1 VNSLVQDLRYALRQM
16 RKAPVFAVTAVL
28 TLALGIGANTAIFSV
43 MNAVLLKGLP
53 VPNPQ
58 EVFYVHMP
66 SGRVP
71 GMSNTGDFQ
80 TSFSVA
86 VFERLRQE
94 RTVLADLVAFAPLAI
109 SGKTSVRF
117 GDTPEQA
124 RGDEVSGNFFSGLRV
139 QPARGRGFTPEDE
152 RTHAPVAVLS
162 WDYWTRRFARNPSV
176 LGRAFDVK
184 GVPFTVIG
192 IAPERF
198 LGVEPG
204 FSTDFWIPLQDDPA
218 LNAWGI
224 PPEFTKLYATP
235 NWWCL
240 ELVARLQPG
249 LTAARAVA
257 ALNPVFQE
265 AALVGAA
272 APDPNVPKPVL
283 MLKPARGI
291 EGLDTE
297 GTYRTGVVVLMGL
310 VGLVLVIACVNVAM
324 LLVARQSDRRRE
336 FGLRRA
342 LGASALRTFRQ
353 LFLESALLVGFGAA
367 LAWIFALAST
377 RLLATWAEIESGLAP
392 DGRVLL
398 FTLVLAGLAAFV
410 FGLAPLR
417 QATRA
422 PAGMGLTT
430 RTGHRTRLAR
440 WSGNAVMAA
449 QMTLCFVLLVTAGLL
464 LRTLRNYETTDL
476 GVNTR
481 GLLVFGITPQKSTG
495 DPAPFYRD
503 LMDRLR
509 TLPGV
514 ESAALMVNRLGT
526 GWSDNNSAVVDG
538 VVRPYSEAP
547 LRSNTVGPDAFHAL
561 GVAVL
566 DGREFTDA
574 DTRTSQPVVVV
585 NESFVKRYLPATP
598 PLGHQLGLRP
608 SRTIVG
614 VVKDSKY
621 TSVDEK
627 PIPMSYSPDTQ
638 VAGIGHMEI
647 VVRASGDPLAML
659 PTIERAVHTLD
670 PGLPLEEPGTQQA
683 VFEHSYQ
690 SRKMFSR
697 LSTFFGLLAAFLVA
711 IGLYGTLAYRVS
723 RRTSEIGVRIAL
735 GALRSRVL
743 WMVLRESLAVAAWG
757 LVLGVAVAFLSA
769 GVLESLL
776 YGLEPRDPL
785 TFAGALGT
793 VVLVTLLASFFP
805 ARRAASIEPVEALRS
820 E

>member
-1 VNSLVQDLRYALRQM
+1 MSSLVQDLRYALRQM
-16 RKAPVFAVTAVL
+16 RKAPIFAVTAVL

-53 VPNPQ
+53 VPDPQ
-58 EVFYVHMP
+58 EIFYVHMP

-71 GMSNTGDFQ
+71 GMSNTGDYQ
-80 TSFSVA
+80 TSFSVS
-86 VFERLRQE
+86 VFEHLREE
-94 RTVLADLVAFAPLAI
+94 RKVLADLIAFAPLAI

-124 RGDEVSGNFFSGLRV
+124 RGDMVSGNFFSGLRV
-139 QPARGRGFTPEDE
+139 QPARGRGFTLEDE

-162 WDYWTRRFARNPSV
+162 WDYWTRRLSRNPSV
-176 LGRAFDVK
+176 LGQAFDVK

-224 PPEFTKLYATP
+224 PPEFTKLYATA

-249 LTAARAVA
+249 LSAERAAA

-265 AALVGAA
+265 AALVGAGQ
-272 APDPNVPKPVL
+272 PDPNAPKPVL
-283 MLKPARGI
+283 MFKPARGI

-297 GTYRTGVVVLMGL
+297 GTYRSGVFVLMGL

-324 LLVARQSDRRRE
+324 LLVARQSERQRE

-353 LFLESALLVGFGAA
+353 LFLESALLVVSGAV
-367 LAWIFALAST
+367 LGWMFALAST
-377 RLLATWAEIESGLAP
+377 RVLATWADIESGLSP
-392 DGRVLL
+392 DREVML
-398 FTLVLAGLAAFV
+398 FTLLLSGLAAFV
-410 FGLAPLR
+410 FGMAPLR

-422 PAGMGLTT
+422 PAGMALTT

-440 WSGNAVMAA
+440 LSGNAVMAA

-464 LRTLRNYETTDL
+464 LRTLRNYQTTDL
-476 GVNTR
+476 GLNTH
-481 GLLVFGITPQKSTG
+481 GLLVFGLTPQKSSG
-495 DPAPFYRD
+495 DPEPFYRN

-509 TLPGV
+509 SLPGV
-514 ESAALMVNRLGT
+514 DSAALMVNRLGT

-538 VVRPYSEAP
+538 VERPYRDAP
-547 LRSNTVGPDAFHAL
+547 LRSNTVGPDTFHAL
-561 GVAVL
+561 GVPLL

-574 DTRTSQPVVVV
+574 DTATSSRTVVV
-585 NESFVKRYLPATP
+585 NETFVKKYLPGTP

-608 SRTIVG
+608 PRTIVG

-621 TSVDEK
+621 TSVDEQA
-627 PIPMSYSPDTQ
+627 IPMSYVPCTQ
-638 VAGIGHMEI
+638 VPGIGHMEI
-647 VVRASGDPLAML
+647 VVRTSGDPLAML
-659 PTIERAVHTLD
+659 PTIERAVRGLD
-670 PGLPLEEPGTQQA
+670 PALPLEEPNTQQA
-683 VFEHSYQ
+683 IFDHSFQ
-690 SRKMFSR
+690 NQKMFSR

-723 RRTSEIGVRIAL
+723 RRTSEIGVRMAL
-735 GALRSRVL
+735 GALRWRVL
-743 WMVLRESLAVAAWG
+743 WMILWESLVVAAWG
-757 LVLGVAVAFLSA
+757 LVLGLAVALLSA
-769 GVLESLL
+769 DLLRSLL
-776 YGLEPRDPL
+776 YGLEPRDPMTL
-785 TFAGALGT
+785 AGALGM
-793 VVLVTLLASFFP
+793 VLLVTLAASFFP
-805 ARRAASIEPVEALRS
+805 ARRAAGIEPFEALRS